1 MKKLLMTLMVTAICG
16 LVTTSC
22 VKGPDDIPPS
32 PTPTPTPTPPEPT
45 PEEKYDAAFLSYV
58 GGTISPEQDWG
69 FGASVAGTRGMTRG
83 SEKGYYIDDEDYD
96 MEYTEDFYDA
106 IFDKLP
112 ENTKVA
118 DDIHKNFEFQSNG
131 PLRFDIIFS
140 YTDVKDIE
148 IGYYHYGPDDTPDN
162 RKEVV
167 LVDSFDKRLATIEYF
182 QYTTKENPSPNQW
195 KTPKADEGSI
205 IWAYNPP
212 AKMVHAKF
220 FTLRDGSDKDDPT
233 IDVPKDDYVGFY
245 VKIDGKMYYTNRYLN
260 DNEED
265 KYFAVLDEEGES
277 ELSGAYVV
285 GIEDLKDNDSDC
297 NDLIIA
303 VNKHIED
310 TYASLIIPEK
320 PVPATWRVIAE
331 DLSAEENTDF
341 DFNDVVLD
349 VTLTKDGAD
358 CVLQAAGGQL
368 PLRINGDD
376 DLEVHKM
383 FGVDQ
388 KKMVN
393 TINLA
398 KHPELEPYKVDKDS
412 VKFTIKG
419 SFSSVKDVK
428 IEVKKSDGKWHE
440 LYAKLGGSA
449 CKIVVKPTFKWPDEL
464 ESLKAV
470 YPKFT
475 DYVKDPAVDWY

>member
-1 MKKLLMTLMVTAICG
+1 
-16 LVTTSC
+16 
-22 VKGPDDIPPS
+22 
-32 PTPTPTPTPPEPT
+32 
-45 PEEKYDAAFLSYV
+45 
-58 GGTISPEQDWG
+58 
-69 FGASVAGTRGMTRG
+69 
-83 SEKGYYIDDEDYD
+83 
-96 MEYTEDFYDA
+96 
-106 IFDKLP
+106 
-112 ENTKVA
+112 
-118 DDIHKNFEFQSNG
+118 
-131 PLRFDIIFS
+131 
-140 YTDVKDIE
+140 
-148 IGYYHYGPDDTPDN
+148 
-162 RKEVV
+162 
-167 LVDSFDKRLATIEYF
+167 
-182 QYTTKENPSPNQW
+182 
-195 KTPKADEGSI
+195 
-205 IWAYNPP
+205 
-212 AKMVHAKF
+212 
-220 FTLRDGSDKDDPT
+220 
-233 IDVPKDDYVGFY
+233 
-245 VKIDGKMYYTNRYLN
+245 MYYTNRYLN

-310 TYASLIIPEK
+310 TYASLVFPEK
-320 PVPATWRVIAE
+320 PEPPVPPTPPTPTTWRVIGE

-341 DFNDVVLD
+341 DFNDIVLD
-349 VTLTKDGAD
+349 VTLTDDGAE

-376 DLEVHKM
+376 ELEVHKM

-388 KKMVN
+388 KMMVN

-470 YPKFT
+470 YTKFT
-475 DYVKDPAVDWY
+475 DYVKDPTVVWY

>member
-1 MKKLLMTLMVTAICG
+1 MKKLLMTLMATAICA

-58 GGTISPEQDWG
+58 GGTISSAQDWG
-69 FGASVAGTRGMTRG
+69 FNASVAATRGMTRG
-83 SEKGYYIDDEDYD
+83 AEKGYFIDDDYD
-96 MEYTEDFYDA
+96 KEYTQNFYDA
-106 IFDKLP
+106 IFQLLP
-112 ENTKVA
+112 EGTKVA
-118 DDIHKNFEFQSNG
+118 EGIHKNFEFQSNG

-140 YTDVKDIE
+140 YTSIKNIE
-148 IGYYHYGPDDTPDN
+148 IGYYHYSPNDTPDK
-162 RKEVV
+162 REEVK
-167 LVDSFDKRLATIEYF
+167 LVGAFDKDQLTEAYF
-182 QYTTKENPSPNQW
+182 QFTRMSTPSAKDW
-195 KTPKADEGSI
+195 ITPDAAVG
-205 IWAYNPP
+205 YNMFTMQR
-212 AKMVHAKF
+212 AQMVHARF
-220 FTLRDGSDKDDPT
+220 FTLRDGSGGDPV
-233 IDVPKDDYVGFY
+233 DVPKDDYVGFY
-245 VKIDGKMYYTNRYLN
+245 VKIDGKKYYTNRYLN
-260 DNEED
+260 ENDED
-265 KYFAVLDEEGES
+265 KYFAVLNEDGES
-277 ELSGAYVV
+277 RLSGAYVV
-285 GIEDLKDNDSDC
+285 GIEDLDSSEHDSDC

-303 VNKHIED
+303 VNKHVED

-470 YPKFT
+470 YPKFI
-475 DYVKDPAVDWY
+475 DYVKEPTVKWYP